1 MRAVIYR
8 FPTDPHRKALWIA
21 KINRKNWS
29 PNDSSRVCSAHFIK
43 GVKSDD
49 PLSPDYVPTVFTHTT
64 SHEKEQVEVHFTAYE
79 RRKECRR
86 KRRENFNPLLARR
99 RKRRRSRQSM
109 ETMTV
114 TTMDSIAFIE
124 RENSELRNNCQ
135 ILTDQ
140 YQELSERHQRLAQE
154 YKDLEDKYRLLSEEY
169 RQCQDDKALLKSQCD
184 SINDRRTLER

>member
-1 MRAVIYR
+1 MVKSCCAVGCSNRTAGCGLSFYQ
-8 FPTDPHRKALWIA
+8 FPTDPHRKVLWIA

-43 GVKSDD
+43 AVKSDD

-86 KRRENFNPLLARR
+86 KQRENFNPLMARR
-99 RKRRRSRQSM
+99 RKRRWSRQSM

-124 RENSELRNNCQ
+124 RENSKLRNNCQ

-140 YQELSERHQRLAQE
+140 YHELSKRHQR
-154 YKDLEDKYRLLSEEY
+154 
-169 RQCQDDKALLKSQCD
+169 
-184 SINDRRTLER
+184 